1 MSENDNIESTP
12 PKKKMKRI
20 SIYKTSWETSR
31 SWLKSKN
38 GDAYCKI
45 CNKSFTV
52 AYKGFSAVTL
62 HEISDNHKKKIQSNF
77 LSTSVSKFFVQKN
90 SLEERLVTSFE
101 VANIY
106 HCCKHNL
113 SYNSLD
119 CGLKLISK
127 GISDSKI
134 APKISCGRTKSE
146 AILINVLAPK
156 MLEDVIGVLKNK
168 SVFFSIQL
176 DASNHKN
183 RKMFP
188 LCVQYF
194 TLKDGIQNK
203 IIDFYE
209 DSNETATGMFQA
221 IMSSI
226 QNLGLSINQVSAF
239 STDNTNANFGKNHSV
254 FTNLKT
260 VNKNIFKAN
269 CHAHILHNCL
279 KQAVEKLDIDIEGV
293 ILKFYSHFSVS
304 AKRRD
309 ELKEFHNFVDIEFSE
324 LLRHVVTR
332 WLSLLPCIN
341 RILKSW
347 PALKSYFESLG
358 ENTPKAL
365 QKILIMDENFQISN
379 RLEIYLFFCSHVLPI
394 FEETIKKLEAN
405 ELTCL
410 DIFKHLKDF
419 KFKIDTRKSERFF
432 GFEVRNMIKDEKIKI
447 DNNFLLFY
455 ENILNYTEKH
465 FDFAD
470 DNILAKLGNLSLEPV
485 IEKFPSFNIFVNLVE
500 ELHLQSTVNQ
510 NKLFDEIMLIKQ
522 TIFKTDIWHGYKTS
536 QKWSFIF
543 QNITGLENVFVLI
556 SFALSIPAT
565 SAFPERIFSLMNI
578 KWRDE
583 RNRALLDLIKSELIV
598 FVNSESSC
606 LEFFDIVKSDEKLLD
621 AAKNQKK
628 YKFK

>member
-1 MSENDNIESTP
+1 MSESSENSENGNTIELKLNTP

-20 SIYKTSWETSR
+20 SIYKTAWETSR
-31 SWLKSKN
+31 PWLKRNNN
-38 GDAYCKI
+38 GDAYCKV
-45 CNKSFTV
+45 CNISFTV
-52 AYKGFSAVTL
+52 AYKGYSAVTQ
-62 HEISDNHKKKIQSNF
+62 HEISDNHKKKIRSNC
-77 LSTSVSKFFVQKN
+77 LSMSVTKFFVQKN
-90 SLEERLVTSFE
+90 SSEERLVTSFE
-101 VANIY
+101 VANVY

-194 TLKDGIQNK
+194 TVKDGIQNK

-209 DSNETATGMFQA
+209 NSDETATGMFQA
-221 IMSSI
+221 IISSI
-226 QNLGLSINQVSAF
+226 QNLGLSIDQVSAF
-239 STDNTNANFGKNHSV
+239 SADNTNANFGKNHSV

-269 CHAHILHNCL
+269 CHAHIFHNCL
-279 KQAVEKLDIDIEGV
+279 KHAIEKLDIDIEGV

-309 ELKEFHNFVDIEFSE
+309 ELKEFHNFVDIEFGE

-341 RILKSW
+341 RVLKSW

-365 QKILIMDENFQISN
+365 QKILIMDENFQISSKI
-379 RLEIYLFFCSHVLPI
+379 EIYLFFCNHVLPI
-394 FEETIKKLEAN
+394 FEETIKKLEGN
-405 ELTCL
+405 ETTCI
-410 DIFKHLKDF
+410 DIFKYIKDF

-432 GFEVRNMIKDEKIKI
+432 GFEVRNMINRCINKDEKIKMEN
-447 DNNFLLFY
+447 DFLHFY
-455 ENILNYTEKH
+455 ENILIYIKKN

-470 DNILAKLGNLSLEPV
+470 DNILAKLGNLSLEPDM
-485 IEKFPSFNIFVNLVE
+485 EKFPSFNIFVNLIE

-510 NKLFDEIMLIKQ
+510 DKLFDEIMLIKE

-543 QNITGLENVFVLI
+543 QNITGLENIFILI

-583 RNRALLDLIKSELIV
+583 RNKALLD
-598 FVNSESSC
+598 
-606 LEFFDIVKSDEKLLD
+606 
-621 AAKNQKK
+621 
-628 YKFK
+628 